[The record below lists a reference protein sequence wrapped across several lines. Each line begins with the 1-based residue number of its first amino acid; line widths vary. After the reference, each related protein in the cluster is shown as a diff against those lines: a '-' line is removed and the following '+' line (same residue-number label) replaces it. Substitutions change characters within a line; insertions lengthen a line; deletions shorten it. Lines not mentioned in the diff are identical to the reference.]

1 MLLSPKAMVQMI
13 RSITRKAAAITP
25 PVRST
30 TSLLLSSLIVVPLD
44 RVIHANA
51 RTHLNSAGSFMIYR
65 AEDIRVLLDGAIDTP
80 YSAATEQA
88 TDAVTGVR

>member
-1 MLLSPKAMVQMI
+1 
-13 RSITRKAAAITP
+13 
-25 PVRST
+25 
-30 TSLLLSSLIVVPLD
+30 
-44 RVIHANA
+44 
-51 RTHLNSAGSFMIYR
+51 MIYR